1 MITLPDTPLPKEVIE
16 LCKKTFETH
25 IGMEGITGKGFQPEY
40 RKTECRYIQR
50 AKRVGAPQPRAIQ
63 LVEEWINEQGYP
75 YTPEILQIARY
86 HKGNFY
92 KWHTDSDNAS
102 KGSRK
107 LSLSCLLNHPSEFEG
122 GEFEIKFKDQVSKDG
137 TIVMAGQKTEIK
149 LKQYQAVLFP
159 PDLMHR
165 VLPVWEGVRDS
176 LVIWFMEK

>member
-25 IGMEGITGKGFQPEY
+25 LGMEGITGKGFQPEY

-50 AKRVGAPQPRAIQ
+50 AKEGEQPRAIQ

-92 KWHTDSDNAS
+92 KWHTDSDNVN

-137 TIVMAGQKTEIK
+137 TIVMAGQKTEVK